1 MNSLKELVALMNE
14 YSSDLFVKWD
24 SPPLWP
30 VAIPSVCGFF
40 SACMPYIFQ
49 IPFFIEGSLIS
60 PFIFLILLSL
70 GLNFSPPEIGNK
82 IELIAGTW
90 FSMLFSFLPQL
101 FLFPWFIIVF
111 LFWLAQSMYVW
122 KRNYPP
128 FRIGI
133 WIGTGAIS
141 GPKDWSAP
149 ILHIMAM

>member
-24 SPPLWP
+24 TPPLWP

-141 GPKDWSAP
+141 GLYIGSFFSHY
-149 ILHIMAM
+149 ILV